1 MPVKLKFISETFG
14 FTRFNKSSASFL
26 GTSFKKEEWRQF
38 PLEKGVPEGWG
49 IFYWYAAGESY
60 YLFMFVV

>member
-26 GTSFKKEEWRQF
+26 GTSFKKEEWRQ
-38 PLEKGVPEGWG
+38 
-49 IFYWYAAGESY
+49 
-60 YLFMFVV
+60 